1 MNWLLKIRWIIHV
14 SLLSVLIFSNAGV
27 ANGGRNSSLVMIG
40 GGLQED
46 NLEIWNTLVNLAGGA
61 NVRISTQIKN

>member
-1 MNWLLKIRWIIHV
+1 MGWIIHV
-14 SLLSVLIFSNAGV
+14 SIILLLVFSNAGV
-27 ANGGRNSSLVMIG
+27 ANGGRNNSLVMIG

>member
-1 MNWLLKIRWIIHV
+1 MGWIVHV
-14 SLLSVLIFSNAGV
+14 SIKLVLVFSYAGV

>member
-1 MNWLLKIRWIIHV
+1 MGWIIHV
-14 SLLSVLIFSNAGV
+14 SIILVLVFSNAGV

>member
-1 MNWLLKIRWIIHV
+1 MNWLLKMGWIIHV
-14 SLLSVLIFSNAGV
+14 SIILVLVFSNAGV

>member
-1 MNWLLKIRWIIHV
+1 MGWIIHV
-14 SLLSVLIFSNAGV
+14 SIILVLVFSNAGV

-46 NLEIWNTLVNLAGGA
+46 NLEIWNTLVNVAGGA